1 MLGRLLRSISK
12 VLGSDPALK
21 ERLAQGEDWLT
32 RLSEPLAKELALALL
47 SDTERFATVPGPATG
62 ALPPWVSPST
72 TQFFNTFRSAS
83 AKFADFAV
91 GIEYIRP
98 SPTESPLLQLG
109 WYGEHVE
116 ICISTVDGLVY
127 RVANDVPGDERREGS
142 DPTLWHVVLRLAIDL
157 GYIDTASDAL
167 PSPGRAAT

>member
-1 MLGRLLRSISK
+1 VLGKLFRSISK
-12 VLGSDPALK
+12 ALGSDPALK

-32 RLSEPLAKELALALL
+32 RLSEPLAKEQALALL
-47 SDTERFATVPGPATG
+47 YDADRFTIVPGPGAG

-72 TQFFNTFRSAS
+72 MQFFNTFRSAS

-91 GIEYIRP
+91 DIEYIRP

-109 WYGEHVE
+109 WYAEHVE
-116 ICISTVDGLVY
+116 ICISPVDGLVY

-157 GYIDTASDAL
+157 GYVDTASDPL
-167 PSPGRAAT
+167 PPPGRAAT